1 MLESLSHCTSNTI
14 EKIYLFSSPV
24 ILGGRLLPVDTMLEA
39 GQPPAKASPP
49 PYIYLFS
56 DLGDMIF
63 NRFFG
68 DMERIGNLFIG

>member
-39 GQPPAKASPP
+39 GQPPAKCSSSLD
-49 PYIYLFS
+49 IQF
-56 DLGDMIF
+56 LGREVNI
-63 NRFFG
+63 
-68 DMERIGNLFIG
+68 ITHPV